1 MIVIDHIESLEL
13 NNDEESKY
21 FNDLH
26 SLQYLSQGLW
36 FLYNQVHKIEA
47 KIAEDIGKDKK
58 VLMYGNVP
66 ELKEISQSL
75 VACAFHWYAVSVCN
89 YVKLV
94 GWLAYNNDSTQASK
108 YMKRVLPQVY
118 LWRNKVAAHFAR
130 INPRKE
136 DNAADLA
143 KSVMFPISFNDEAY
157 YSNSFILTQSS
168 GGKSSTSRK
177 DMRWSLTHTHSSLIP
192 RYWPSEQ
199 TT

>member
-89 YVKLV
+89 YVKL
-94 GWLAYNNDSTQASK
+94 
-108 YMKRVLPQVY
+108 
-118 LWRNKVAAHFAR
+118 
-130 INPRKE
+130 
-136 DNAADLA
+136 
-143 KSVMFPISFNDEAY
+143 
-157 YSNSFILTQSS
+157 
-168 GGKSSTSRK
+168 
-177 DMRWSLTHTHSSLIP
+177 
-192 RYWPSEQ
+192 
-199 TT
+199 